1 MKYLEIV
8 AFLQSK
14 WNSLNDE
21 DKLSYELKSREYEKK
36 LDNIIKKANATV
48 ETASAR
54 VHMKPK
60 EIPTED
66 VVMNEESDE
75 PK

>member
-36 LDNIIKKANATV
+36 LDNIIKKAKATV
-48 ETASAR
+48 
-54 VHMKPK
+54 
-60 EIPTED
+60 
-66 VVMNEESDE
+66 
-75 PK
+75 